1 MGTQCCL
8 VFLNMQFFV
17 LLAIVSAAIAAPA
30 PQEGDVAPVALPY
43 VHEEIAAEPYVH
55 EEPVETAEIA
65 AEPYIHEDIAAE
77 PYVHEEIAAEAYV
90 HEEPV
95 ETAEI
100 AAEPYVHEEIAAEP
114 YNAAVQYVAAP
125 AQPAAPVQVTY
136 AAAPAAKAV
145 AAAPV
150 AYAYA
155 APFYA
160 AYHSGCVNSVGSVV
174 PCA

>member
-1 MGTQCCL
+1 MGQYCL

-17 LLAIVSAAIAAPA
+17 LLAIVSVAIAAPA

-55 EEPVETAEIA
+55 EEPVETE
-65 AEPYIHEDIAAE
+65 
-77 PYVHEEIAAEAYV
+77 
-90 HEEPV
+90 
-95 ETAEI
+95 EI
-100 AAEPYVHEEIAAEP
+100 AAEPYVHMEPVAAPVTYAAAPVAYAGYPYAAYP

>member
-1 MGTQCCL
+1 
-8 VFLNMQFFV
+8 MQFFV

-55 EEPVETAEIA
+55 MEPVA
-65 AEPYIHEDIAAE
+65 APVTYAAAPVAYAGYPYAA
-77 PYVHEEIAAEAYV
+77 Y
-90 HEEPV
+90 
-95 ETAEI
+95 
-100 AAEPYVHEEIAAEP
+100 P

>member
-1 MGTQCCL
+1 MGQYCL

-17 LLAIVSAAIAAPA
+17 LLAIVSAATAAPA

-55 EEPVETAEIA
+55 E
-65 AEPYIHEDIAAE
+65 D
-77 PYVHEEIAAEAYV
+77 
-90 HEEPV
+90 PV

-100 AAEPYVHEEIAAEP
+100 AAEPYVHEEIAAEPYVHMEPVAAPVTYAAAPVAYAGYPYAAYP

-155 APFYA
+155 APLYA